1 VWLCQQDMPHFYS
14 HKTNTSSLMS
24 LHIEFRITEDHRS
37 SIQSS
42 FSIKASKNETG
53 SILQLASYWCSSI
66 MLQCLKRCQQKLL
79 IRLDTSNKQLEYLE
93 TTNIARDQIK
103 VKTYIVMA
111 TSIPELL

>member
-1 VWLCQQDMPHFYS
+1 
-14 HKTNTSSLMS
+14 
-24 LHIEFRITEDHRS
+24 
-37 SIQSS
+37 
-42 FSIKASKNETG
+42 
-53 SILQLASYWCSSI
+53 

-103 VKTYIVMA
+103 VKTYIIMA